1 MFKYT
6 IGSKVFKSKFGSDVS
21 LFSINPPCLKVLSD
35 DHYFA
40 YNGYNPEYQEAKLF
54 DVASK
59 YINIKVEKIDG
70 RLQAYKGLRYV
81 SVGDLFEALKD
92 NESFKSEMMDILKGE

>member
-6 IGSKVFKSKFGSDVS
+6 IGSKEFKSKFGSDVS
-21 LFSINPPCLKVLSD
+21 LFSINPPCLKILSE

-40 YNGYNPEYQEAKLF
+40 YNGFNPDYKESNLF

-59 YINIKVEKIDG
+59 HISIKVEKIDG
-70 RLQAYKGLRYV
+70 RLQACKGLKYV
-81 SVGDLFEALKD
+81 SVIKLLEALKD
-92 NESFKSEMMDILKGE
+92 NESFKSEMMNILKGE